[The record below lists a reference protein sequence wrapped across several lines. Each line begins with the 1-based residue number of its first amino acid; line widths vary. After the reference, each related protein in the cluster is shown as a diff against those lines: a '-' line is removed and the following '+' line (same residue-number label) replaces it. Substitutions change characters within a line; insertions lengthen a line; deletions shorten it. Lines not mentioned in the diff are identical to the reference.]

1 MSTKAEIF
9 NLALTNVSAKGSVN
23 DPNED
28 TFEANTCLENFDN
41 ALEVLLEES
50 DWGFV
55 SVSVALALTSPHL
68 PETPWIYQY
77 VYPSDC
83 LKAREIVR
91 ETLVV
96 PSGSFSSAQFQN
108 PVFTENEIPFRL
120 GINSARTGNVIHTDK
135 REAILRYTVLIEK
148 ESLLPPKAVEALGWK
163 LATRIAMKITGNEE
177 LKKFAEQG
185 YLNSLVTAAALNFN
199 ESVNRKPSDP
209 EAISSRF

>member
-9 NLALTNVSAKGSVN
+9 NLALTNVSAKGGVE

-41 ALEVLLEES
+41 ALEVVLEDH
-50 DWGFV
+50 DWGFASAYKV
-55 SVSVALALTSPHL
+55 LALTTQTPQ
-68 PETPWIYQY
+68 TPWLYQY
-77 VYPSDC
+77 TYPSDG
-83 LKAREIVR
+83 LKAREVIR
-91 ETLVV
+91 ESLSV
-96 PSGSFSSAQFQN
+96 PSGSYSSSQLSV
-108 PVFTENEIPFRL
+108 PVFTEKEIPFRID
-120 GINSARTGNVIHTDK
+120 INATNTGRVIHTDK
-135 REAILRYTVLIEK
+135 RDACLRYTRLINK
-148 ESLLPPKAVEALGWK
+148 ESLLSPKAVDALGWK

-185 YLNSLVTAAALNFN
+185 YLNSLITAAALDFN